1 MMTIVFFFIRIHQFT
16 LFSRRHPFIQDTTK
30 KTNSVCCVQFKNNNE
45 CTYHVW
51 RLLVSH
57 HCLPSNN
64 VPSSFVLC
72 DENTIWWTFF
82 TNVWIWGHTG
92 KALEL
97 KRLDRVILEDAFL
110 GQRFNSVG
118 RRQFLFCSIFN
129 NLHVDISES
138 QYKRNKTAFLVV
150 RIQLYALVEKD
161 ITHRRD
167 SHCSFFGST
176 WVNSEDMKEQLCRRL
191 GRAPSGTG
199 RLGHLAGASH
209 LALRGRNGHP
219 DTRLWGR
226 TWKRRIQ
233 SKKKTRCC

>member
-92 KALEL
+92 KVLEL

-110 GQRFNSVG
+110 GQRFNSEKSAYRWLVAFRYCDWLMMFLEGPWLTVG
-118 RRQFLFCSIFN
+118 TFWSPWC
-129 NLHVDISES
+129 
-138 QYKRNKTAFLVV
+138 
-150 RIQLYALVEKD
+150 
-161 ITHRRD
+161 
-167 SHCSFFGST
+167 
-176 WVNSEDMKEQLCRRL
+176 
-191 GRAPSGTG
+191 
-199 RLGHLAGASH
+199 
-209 LALRGRNGHP
+209 
-219 DTRLWGR
+219 
-226 TWKRRIQ
+226 
-233 SKKKTRCC
+233 

>member
-45 CTYHVW
+45 CTCHVW

-92 KALEL
+92 KVLEL

-110 GQRFNSVG
+110 GQRFNSVLELFSDG
-118 RRQFLFCSIFN
+118 GCARQ
-129 NLHVDISES
+129 
-138 QYKRNKTAFLVV
+138 
-150 RIQLYALVEKD
+150 
-161 ITHRRD
+161 
-167 SHCSFFGST
+167 
-176 WVNSEDMKEQLCRRL
+176 
-191 GRAPSGTG
+191 P
-199 RLGHLAGASH
+199 
-209 LALRGRNGHP
+209 LRTEPRQCVGGQPWACHGELQR
-219 DTRLWGR
+219 
-226 TWKRRIQ
+226 
-233 SKKKTRCC
+233 

>member
-1 MMTIVFFFIRIHQFT
+1 MTIVFFFIRIHQFT
-16 LFSRRHPFIQDTTK
+16 LLFSRRHQPFIQDTTK

-97 KRLDRVILEDAFL
+97 IRLDRTILEDAFL
-110 GQRFNSVG
+110 GQRFNSG
-118 RRQFLFCSIFN
+118 MLYPLITI
-129 NLHVDISES
+129 L
-138 QYKRNKTAFLVV
+138 YVV
-150 RIQLYALVEKD
+150 NRGNPLQAVAA
-161 ITHRRD
+161 
-167 SHCSFFGST
+167 SST
-176 WVNSEDMKEQLCRRL
+176 WNGRILPLPSSLSLLTHWKLSRRL
-191 GRAPSGTG
+191 LS
-199 RLGHLAGASH
+199 S
-209 LALRGRNGHP
+209 
-219 DTRLWGR
+219 DE
-226 TWKRRIQ
+226 Q
-233 SKKKTRCC
+233 V

>member
-1 MMTIVFFFIRIHQFT
+1 MILLSESSPPKYRLLHATFPKKVCILHKNRILKWEIWTTLLMMTIVFFFIRIHQFT

-92 KALEL
+92 KVLEL
-97 KRLDRVILEDAFL
+97 KRLDHVILEDAFL
-110 GQRFNSVG
+110 GQRFNSDHY
-118 RRQFLFCSIFN
+118 SSEIFKY
-129 NLHVDISES
+129 L
-138 QYKRNKTAFLVV
+138 KF
-150 RIQLYALVEKD
+150 
-161 ITHRRD
+161 HRVYGQWNFSR
-167 SHCSFFGST
+167 
-176 WVNSEDMKEQLCRRL
+176 
-191 GRAPSGTG
+191 
-199 RLGHLAGASH
+199 
-209 LALRGRNGHP
+209 
-219 DTRLWGR
+219 
-226 TWKRRIQ
+226 
-233 SKKKTRCC
+233 